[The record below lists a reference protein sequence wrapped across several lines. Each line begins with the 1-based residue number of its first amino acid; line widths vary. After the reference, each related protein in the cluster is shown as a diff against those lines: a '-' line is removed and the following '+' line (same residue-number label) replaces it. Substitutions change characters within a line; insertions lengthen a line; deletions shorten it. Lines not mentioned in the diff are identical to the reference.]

1 MNLESIKGKNDDF
14 KLITPEIPKTM
25 KNITKMFTA
34 LGYLTK

>member
-1 MNLESIKGKNDDF
+1 MMILR
-14 KLITPEIPKTM
+14 ITPEIPKTM